1 MCPGEISSGKAHV
14 ADRPGKPLGVLFWR
28 RRGGRERMVRGG
40 SEEVGGY
47 RLLHTKEK
55 SKEPITGSS
64 LVIKGRA
71 RRLEGAGRKQLPELS
86 LGRNPPPNNPP
97 PRFLARGA
105 DRRCRGSLPLL
116 CLPARSR
123 ARPQGLPSP
132 ERLLGAENVP
142 SPEGQSPD

>member
-1 MCPGEISSGKAHV
+1 MCSGEISSGKAHI

-86 LGRNPPPNNPP
+86 LGRKPPQEP
-97 PRFLARGA
+97 PRPLPGQRG
-105 DRRCRGSLPLL
+105 GQTLPGK
-116 CLPARSR
+116 PPSA
-123 ARPQGLPSP
+123 LPSREEP
-132 ERLLGAENVP
+132 CPATG
-142 SPEGQSPD
+142 SPQPRASPWC